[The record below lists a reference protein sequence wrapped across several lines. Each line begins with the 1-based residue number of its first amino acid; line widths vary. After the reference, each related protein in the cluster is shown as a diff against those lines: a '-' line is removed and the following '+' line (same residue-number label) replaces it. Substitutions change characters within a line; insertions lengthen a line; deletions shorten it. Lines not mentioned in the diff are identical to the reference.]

1 MSETSKVPLLADPKA
16 LSAEDWKARLPP
28 EMFAVLRTEAT
39 ERAFTGRY
47 WDDSR
52 PGRYHCAGCGA
63 ALFDADTKFDAG
75 CGWPSFFRPVADGVI
90 EEKHDRS
97 IPFMPRTEVHCA
109 RCGGHLGHVFPDG
122 PPPTG
127 LRYCINS
134 VSVLHEDDVDEAFS
148 TLRR

>member
-1 MSETSKVPLLADPKA
+1 MPTDPTVPLLPNPAS
-16 LSAEDWKARLPP
+16 LSEEDWRGRLS
-28 EMFAVLRTEAT
+28 ELAFKVLRTEAT

-47 WDDSR
+47 WDDAR

-63 ALFDADTKFDAG
+63 FLFESETKFDAG
-75 CGWPSFFRPVADGVI
+75 CGWPSFFQPASEGVI
-90 EEKHDRS
+90 EEKRDTS

-109 RCGGHLGHVFPDG
+109 RCGGHMGHVFPDG

-134 VSVLHEDDVDEAFS
+134 ASIVHQEDVGED
-148 TLRR
+148 R